1 MLFLTIYNLRNNF
14 AYFILT
20 DTVNRHAILPNY
32 SDHHF

>member
-1 MLFLTIYNLRNNF
+1 MLFLTIYNLNNF
-14 AYFILT
+14 AYFILI